1 MAKYLVGY
9 AVTLAVI
16 AALDALWLGVIAKS
30 SYQKAIGHLM
40 ADQPNFLVA
49 ALFYAFFAAGL
60 MVFAVMPGGSAHDW
74 RKTLI
79 AAALFGFIAYATY
92 DLSNLATLKNWPV
105 GISLVDMAWGTLLSV
120 VSASAGKAAMDRFAT
135 V

>member
-9 AVTLAVI
+9 AATLAVI
-16 AALDALWLGVIAKS
+16 AALDAIWLGVIAKS
-30 SYQKAIGHLM
+30 TYRQAIGHLM
-40 ADQPNFLVA
+40 ADRPNFVVA
-49 ALFYAFFAAGL
+49 ALFYALFAAGL
-60 MVFAVMPGGSAHDW
+60 MVFAVMPGGSTHDW
-74 RKTLI
+74 RRTLI

-92 DLSNLATLKNWPV
+92 DLTNLATLKNWPV

-120 VSASAGKAAMDRFAT
+120 LSASAGKAAMERFAT